1 MLIWLWR
8 RLQKSDLTSSQGK
21 VLSKSRRPSFRPEL
35 ESLEDRTLPAP
46 LVYGMLLPRPAAL
59 AVSGTGSD
67 QQPIRSLPASVSAN
81 QMNVTVGENST
92 KSVID
97 LCPLFAQSSG
107 VRPEDGVQLS
117 LLGNTNPALVKPELS
132 EGELTLTYAPSRYGT
147 ATITVGAITADGS
160 CMRENIL
167 VTVLPPPP
175 TNFGVSSLIPAGER
189 ISISPNTSRAT

>member
-1 MLIWLWR
+1 MLISLWCR
-8 RLQKSDLTSSQGK
+8 KQKSGLTSPQGN
-21 VLSKSRRPSFRPEL
+21 VFSTSRRPSFRPVL

-46 LVYGMLLPRPAAL
+46 LVHGMLLPQPAAL
-59 AVSGTGSD
+59 AVSGMGRD
-67 QQPIRSLPASVSAN
+67 QQPIRSQPANVAAT

-117 LLGNTNPALVKPELS
+117 ILGNTNPALVTPELS

-147 ATITVGAITADGS
+147 ATITVGVITADGS

-167 VTVLPPPP
+167 VTVLPPHP
-175 TNFGVSSLIPAGER
+175 TNLGVSSLIRWQAN
-189 ISISPNTSRAT
+189 IDFT